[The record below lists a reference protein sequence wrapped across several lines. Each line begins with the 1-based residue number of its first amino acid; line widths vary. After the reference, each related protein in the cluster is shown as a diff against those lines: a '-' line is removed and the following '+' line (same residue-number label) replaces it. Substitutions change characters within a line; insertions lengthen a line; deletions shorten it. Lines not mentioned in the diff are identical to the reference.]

1 MTAEKSN
8 TALRA
13 EFVEMLGLLFSYATR
28 IGCRL
33 ILTSVHR
40 TAEEQ
45 KRLFDEGK
53 SKLDGYVKKSRHQL
67 WRAVDVC
74 IIDDQNRPRWEHD
87 DYARLGEYW
96 KSIGGTWGG
105 DWVSLNDVYHFELG
119 DGA

>member
-13 EFVEMLGLLFSYATR
+13 EFVAMLGLLFTYAN
-28 IGCRL
+28 RL
-33 ILTSVHR
+33 DIRFILTSVHR

-53 SKLDGYVKKSRHQL
+53 SKLDGYVKKSKHQL

-74 IIDDQNRPRWEHD
+74 IIDERDNLCWEHP

-96 KSIGGTWGG
+96 ETIGGVWGG
-105 DWVSLNDVYHFELG
+105 RWASLNDIYHFELG
-119 DGA
+119 GGA